1 MKLKIGVF
9 KFTSCSGCQIE
20 LLRLNERLPELL
32 NLVTVQNWA
41 MASSNLQQG
50 PYDIALVEG
59 GISTPEAIEEVKM
72 IRKNSKILVALGD
85 CAVTGGIPSI
95 RNWMKQREAESLVYP
110 NPEYV
115 QSTRIYAV
123 DEYVKVDVYL
133 KGCPPSLDNM
143 LEVFKAAILDVRPR
157 LRQHPVC
164 IECKFYENECLLT
177 TYKQPC
183 MGPVTAAGCGA
194 ICPLVGRACEGCY
207 GPMSNPN
214 VKAMVEKLRE
224 IGLSDDDIVRKFR
237 KYAGM
242 SEYYR
247 EVAKL

>member
-1 MKLKIGVF
+1 LKLKIGVF

-32 NLVTVQNWA
+32 NLVSIQNWA
-41 MASSNLQQG
+41 MASSSLQQG

-72 IRKNSKILVALGD
+72 IRKNSKTLVAFGD
-85 CAVTGGIPSI
+85 CAVTGCIPSI
-95 RNWMKQREAESLVYP
+95 RNWMKQREAEGLVYP
-110 NPEYV
+110 NPEHV
-115 QSTRIYAV
+115 ASTRVYAI

-194 ICPLVGRACEGCY
+194 ICPLVGRTCEGCY

-242 SEYYR
+242 SEHYR